1 MSHEKKSLLIIASTH
16 LYPFYRYVNKI
27 VLAHARNILK
37 DYHGLERKV
46 SDMVTAFKGKK
57 QEPKICTT
65 QKGE

>member
-1 MSHEKKSLLIIASTH
+1 MSHEKSLLNYSLDS

-27 VLAHARNILK
+27 VLAHARNILQ

-46 SDMVTAFKGKK
+46 SAMAAAFKGKK

-65 QKGE
+65 QKGQ